1 MSQEVIHINSWS
13 GFNVCASQCGNVNII
28 SYFCGL
34 CIVCFWKQKNE
45 YDMILN
51 KQQMIS
57 IFDEKSVYVGFIA
70 CH

>member
-34 CIVCFWKQKNE
+34 CIVCFCKQTIE
-45 YDMILN
+45 YNMILN

-57 IFDEKSVYVGFIA
+57 LFDENSVKV
-70 CH
+70 